1 MSSPSG
7 LACKK
12 RERGAWVPRC
22 PPGKKEGEV
31 AQEARGVQHGTS
43 RGPAVWRHNY
53 PYPWAHVA
61 GLADVDMILE
71 GPRKVSGAPAGWLQ
85 SSLGL
90 SSGHGSSPQ

>member
-12 RERGAWVPRC
+12 QERGAWVPRC

-31 AQEARGVQHGTS
+31 AQEARSVQHGTS

-53 PYPWAHVA
+53 PYP
-61 GLADVDMILE
+61 GPTLLAWPDEDMILE
-71 GPRKVSGAPAGWLQ
+71 RPRKVSGAQPGGCRVR
-85 SSLGL
+85 LG
-90 SSGHGSSPQ
+90 